1 MRLRIANRQ
10 KVAELHKQAE
20 RVADSKVGRE
30 EAPTLEDAL
39 RLVHELRAHQKE
51 LERQNEELRRAQ
63 EGLEDSRRQYADMF
77 ELAPIGY
84 LTLDEN
90 GVILTANL
98 EAARQLRTERR
109 RLIKKPL
116 QAYIDEGHRD
126 LFAMHLRRVIR
137 DGERHSCE
145 FKLTASDGG
154 ERYVQADSTPI
165 MDNMGNTLCFNSII
179 DITGHKRR
187 ETQIA
192 FQASLL
198 DQVRNAVIAT
208 DLNGNIEYWNNFAET
223 LYQWKANEVV
233 GKNIIDVIVSEENRK
248 RADEL
253 FENIK
258 ESGHRKGEFVLRRK
272 DASIFPA
279 FFCVSSITDAHK
291 VTTGFVG
298 VIADMTE
305 HKRAEEQLELKTA
318 HLEEVNAALK
328 VLLRHRDEE
337 KGELQAEVLSNVKHL
352 ILPYLD
358 KLKQSR
364 LNSDQVT
371 YVSILESHLREIIAP
386 FTKKL
391 CQGFCNLSS
400 MEIQVADL
408 VKAGKTNKEIADLLH
423 LSKNTILTHRYR
435 LRNKLGLRN
444 SKTNL
449 RSHLQ
454 SLN

>member
-1 MRLRIANRQ
+1 MRLQTANRQ
-10 KVAELHKQAE
+10 KIAELHKEAE
-20 RVADSKVGRE
+20 WVADSKAGKE
-30 EAPTLEDAL
+30 EARTLEDAL
-39 RLVHELRAHQKE
+39 RLIHELRVHQNE
-51 LERQNEELRRAQ
+51 LELQNEKLRRAQ
-63 EGLEDSRRQYADMF
+63 EGFEDSRRQNADMF

-90 GVILTANL
+90 GVILAANL
-98 EAARQLRTERR
+98 EAARQLGTERR
-109 RLIKKPL
+109 HLIKKSL
-116 QAYIDEGHRD
+116 QVYIDEEHRD
-126 LFAMHLRRVIR
+126 LFYMHLRKVIR

-145 FKLTASDGG
+145 LKLAASDGG
-154 ERYVQADSTPI
+154 EHYVQADSTPI
-165 MDNMGNTLCFNSII
+165 MDSMGNTLCINSIV

-187 ETQIA
+187 EAQIA

-208 DLNGNIEYWNNFAET
+208 DLNGKIEYWNNFAET

-233 GKNIIDVIVSEENRK
+233 GKHILDVIVSEENRK
-248 RADEL
+248 HADEL

-258 ESGHRKGEFVLRRK
+258 ESGSHKGEFVLRRK

-291 VTTGFVG
+291 LTTGFVG
-298 VIADMTE
+298 VIADITE
-305 HKRAEEQLELKTA
+305 HKRAEEQLQLKTA

-328 VLLRHRDEE
+328 ILLRHRDEE
-337 KGELQAEVLSNVKHL
+337 KGELQAGVLSNVKHL

-364 LNSDQVT
+364 LDHDQMT
-371 YVSILESHLREIIAP
+371 YIGILESHIREIIGP

-391 CQGFCNLSS
+391 CQDFCNLSS

-454 SLN
+454 SLE